1 MIFGNATLGM
11 TTVKFKPSRRKR
23 AQVAQGAGGV
33 AEDDIGPTEEA
44 NSTGPSTELHLGDDA
59 DNFLEDPEVVARAGL
74 ITEILQCCG
83 LVGPPGVP
91 NEGRVLRPSS
101 VVAFVARHR
110 RLAALRGLDV
120 ARPRVAFHWTQER
133 NFEGIARDGLK
144 VPDGAGVAVAH
155 GSSFGLG
162 VYVSPDFRY
171 GKELFAYG
179 AQAAF
184 MCLSLPGRQHFGKPS
199 DAAMEGYD
207 SVVGREGQRGVD
219 EWVFFRQDQLLPC
232 FLVDELGLIL
242 AREAA
247 QAAIKVLHQPWPDG
261 QPCTEAAKDGTEALE
276 VPASTSGSG
285 RWRRT
290 AVQAV
295 DAPEHCREH
304 CQGPLAGRRWSRV
317 EQIGRAHV

>member
-23 AQVAQGAGGV
+23 AQVAQGTGGV

-44 NSTGPSTELHLGDDA
+44 NSTGPSTVLHLGDDA

-91 NEGRVLRPSS
+91 NEGHVLRPSS

-133 NFEGIARDGLK
+133 NFEGIARDGLQ

-199 DAAMEGYD
+199 AAAMEGYD
-207 SVVGREGQRGVD
+207 SVVGREGQ
-219 EWVFFRQDQLLPC
+219 
-232 FLVDELGLIL
+232 
-242 AREAA
+242 
-247 QAAIKVLHQPWPDG
+247 
-261 QPCTEAAKDGTEALE
+261 
-276 VPASTSGSG
+276 GS
-285 RWRRT
+285 
-290 AVQAV
+290 
-295 DAPEHCREH
+295 D
-304 CQGPLAGRRWSRV
+304 
-317 EQIGRAHV
+317 